1 MYVSHFTL
9 EDFNKSNHAPFIKA
23 RANTNVLNHLCQDI
37 MPKVEITRHIVSSV
51 RRRDRIY
58 LPTHFHVQWA
68 MECIG
73 FAFSLPIE
81 YHSIISTAIE
91 IYRDWLNIG
100 DGERPACIEEDEG
113 FYQKE
118 IIGHLS
124 LLFVE
129 RPGDTHK
136 HVELC
141 VEVLILLRDF
151 IRIKNIEEDTWKCLL
166 RIMLLLS
173 HPLLKSISALAQDLC
188 PLLLKT
194 LFEIWLRSNTRD
206 KALWQELQACSNL
219 WLHHIWLIYQWKAV
233 AHGLTQRINAMLY
246 GEEPPTLQ
254 LHFLRISKPHDEPP
268 ETLLLHFSLEQSLY
282 FWYRFLNLMLLNTRD
297 KIPTDPDVHKELVRS
312 VATITDSFLE
322 IAEKRVVAK
331 LMAMPNIVTASG
343 PEALAELT
351 RKFQDTHFHYLW
363 GHSRLPIPSVDG
375 LLNMFGGWLFFHA
388 NAEGNYNE
396 FGRAEAVGALC
407 RIMCKAGGPNRDE
420 FLGKF
425 YRTIFKCMES
435 PSNSLVVMYILK
447 NSPNLLTLDHRGV
460 RILIHKE
467 ALSKAIMNNLT
478 DINIAPAFKKP
489 CYYILGTF
497 VAVAQYFN
505 MPAPITQVTTIL
517 QKALDHE
524 SDSENFHRLVWTMC
538 VFAGSIHSDSELLT
552 NIVIQLVNRLE
563 NIDYIQD
570 KKIYNDLLETI
581 STLPFLICYKP
592 ITNEN
597 LVICIVDKLCSY
609 ISKKMGKNSTEVI
622 VCNLL
627 FALLHWLACF
637 PNVFMEP
644 TIRQNALS
652 VAISARA
659 LDRVKEV
666 AMYVEDFLM
675 NNLGRG
681 LPPIAYTS
689 LDALEISSGLLNYG
703 EVNLPKRH
711 FLYNGQTLLTLY
723 DSSQE
728 NEKNE
733 EVLVITRNSIG
744 RYIWKTK
751 LIYRNESTDQGTA
764 TWKMDLSQDRPP
776 PLIPLPDE
784 NLAQMLF
791 DDLNEQEKALFK
803 NFKEIIKKQD
813 EITKKY
819 EDEIHV
825 DYNNQSVV
833 VTPKPAENIP
843 KSYRLLLAQLGFFQ
857 TDHISSLLA
866 LNGDEVEK
874 IISELDKIPDK
885 ELITVP
891 ILYLKTPESKE
902 TEVLS
907 NVDYYSQSFQDF
919 LPQMGVLLKN
929 THSQYEIFKQVSPIL
944 NRYGAAL
951 YTSGYYYELI
961 SLVPAVI
968 SDGISFDL
976 QELISRGQVVVLW
989 NQRANDPYT
998 AKIPNLLEFQGM
1010 KRKTVIILTPLKNR
1024 LLKVNI
1030 HPNETQQGPLL
1041 NDMLV
1046 PEHMIGSLLIRTI
1059 INMHG
1064 TSMVRVTSRAR
1075 RIEKL
1080 EELGEL
1086 GRKSEVTKN
1095 GKLSSILSHAF
1106 KLTKWDS

>member
-9 EDFNKSNHAPFIKA
+9 EDFNRNNHAPFIKA
-23 RANTNVLNHLCQDI
+23 RPNTNVLNHLCQDI
-37 MPKVEITRHIVSSV
+37 VPKVEITRHIVASV
-51 RRRDRIY
+51 RRRDRAY

-91 IYRDWLNIG
+91 IYKDWLNIG
-100 DGERPACIEEDEG
+100 DGERPVCIEEDEG
-113 FYQKE
+113 FYQRE

-151 IRIKNIEEDTWKCLL
+151 IRLKTLEEDTWKCLL
-166 RIMLLLS
+166 KIMLLMS

-206 KALWQELQACSNL
+206 KELWKELQTCSSA

-322 IAEKRVVAK
+322 IAEKRTVAK
-331 LMAMPNIVTASG
+331 GLVMPNIVTASG
-343 PEALAELT
+343 PQALAELT

-363 GHSRLPIPSVDG
+363 GLSRLPIPSADG

-388 NAEGNYNE
+388 NAEGSYNE
-396 FGRAEAVGALC
+396 FGRAEAIGALC

-435 PSNSLVVMYILK
+435 SSSSLVVMYILK
-447 NSPNLLTLDHRGV
+447 HSPNLLTLDHRGV
-460 RILIHKE
+460 RILLHKE

-478 DINIAPAFKKP
+478 DSNISPAVKRP

-505 MPAPITQVTTIL
+505 QPAPIIQVTTIL

-524 SDSENFHRLVWTMC
+524 TDSENFHRLVWTMC
-538 VFAGSIHSDSELLT
+538 IFAGSIHSDSELLT

-563 NIDYIQD
+563 TIDYIQE
-570 KKIYNDLLETI
+570 KKIYQDLLETI
-581 STLPFLICYKP
+581 ATLPFLICYKP
-592 ITNEN
+592 ITSEN

-609 ISKKMGKNSTEVI
+609 ISKKFGKNSNETI
-622 VCNLL
+622 ISSLL

-652 VAISARA
+652 VAISAQA

-666 AMYVEDFLM
+666 ALYVEDFLM

-689 LDALEISSGLLNYG
+689 LDALEISSGLLTYS
-703 EVNLPKRH
+703 EVKLPKRH
-711 FLYNGQTLLTLY
+711 FLYNGQVLLTLY

-728 NEKNE
+728 NPTNE
-733 EVLVITRNSIG
+733 EVLVVMRNSVG

-751 LIYRNESTDQGTA
+751 LIYRIDDGNVGNTA
-764 TWKMDLSQDRPP
+764 WKMDLCQDRTPP
-776 PLIPLPDE
+776 IAPAHDDE
-784 NLAQMLF
+784 VSDHLF
-791 DDLNEQEKALFK
+791 EDLSDQEKALFRS
-803 NFKEIIKKQD
+803 FQGIIKKQE
-813 EITKKY
+813 EINKNY
-819 EDEIHV
+819 ESGIHTE
-825 DYNNQSVV
+825 YETQNVV
-833 VTPKPAENIP
+833 MSPKPTEDVP
-843 KSYRLLLAQLGFFQ
+843 KSYRLLLAQLGLLQ
-857 TDHISSLLA
+857 TEHITSLLA
-866 LNGDEVEK
+866 LSGDEVEK
-874 IISELDKIPDK
+874 VISDIDKIPEK
-885 ELITVP
+885 ELIIAP

-902 TEVLS
+902 TDVLS

-919 LPQMGVLLKN
+919 LPQMGVLLKS
-929 THSQYEIFKQVSPIL
+929 THTQFEVFKQVSKYL
-944 NRYGAAL
+944 TKYGAAL
-951 YTSGYYYELI
+951 YTSGYYYELV
-961 SLVPAVI
+961 SVVPAVI
-968 SDGISFDL
+968 PDASSLTL
-976 QELISRGQVVVLW
+976 QDLISYGQVVVLW

-998 AKIPNLLEFQGM
+998 AKIPNLLESHGM

-1024 LLKVNI
+1024 LIKVNI
-1030 HPNETQQGPLL
+1030 SPNEIQQGPLL

-1046 PEHMIGSLLIRTI
+1046 PEYMMGTLLIRTI

-1064 TSMVRVTSRAR
+1064 TSMARVSSRIR
-1075 RIEKL
+1075 RIEQL
-1080 EELGEL
+1080 EVLSEI
-1086 GRKSEVTKN
+1086 GRKAEATKN

-1106 KLTKWDS
+1106 QITKWD

>member
-9 EDFNKSNHAPFIKA
+9 EDFNRNSHTPFIKA
-23 RANTNVLNHLCQDI
+23 RPNTNVLNHLCQDI
-37 MPKVEITRHIVSSV
+37 MPKVEITRHIVNSV
-51 RRRDRIY
+51 RKRDRAY

-81 YHSIISTAIE
+81 HHSIISTAIE
-91 IYRDWLNIG
+91 IYRDWLSIG
-100 DGERPACIEEDEG
+100 EGERPTCIEEDEG
-113 FYQKE
+113 FYQRE

-141 VEVLILLRDF
+141 VEVLVLLREF
-151 IRIKNIEEDTWKCLL
+151 IRVKTIEEDTWKCLL
-166 RIMLLLS
+166 KIMLLLT
-173 HPLLKSISALAQDLC
+173 HPLLKSITALAQDLC

-206 KALWQELQACSNL
+206 KDLWKELQTCSSS
-219 WLHHIWLIYQWKAV
+219 WLHHIWLIFQWKAV

-254 LHFLRISKPHDEPP
+254 LHFLKMSKPHDEPA

-297 KIPTDPDVHKELVRS
+297 KIPSDPDVHKELVRS

-322 IAEKRVVAK
+322 IAEKRIIAK
-331 LMAMPNIVTASG
+331 GMVMPNIVTASG

-363 GHSRLPIPSVDG
+363 GLSRLPIPSADG

-388 NAEGNYNE
+388 NAEGSYNE

-407 RIMCKAGGPNRDE
+407 RIMCKAGGPNKDE

-435 PSNSLVVMYILK
+435 SSSSLVVMYILK
-447 NSPNLLTLDHRGV
+447 HSPNLLTLDHRGV
-460 RILIHKE
+460 RILLHKE

-478 DINIAPAFKKP
+478 DNNIAPAVKRP

-497 VAVAQYFN
+497 VAVVQYFN
-505 MPAPITQVTTIL
+505 QPAPIIQVTNIL

-524 SDSENFHRLVWTMC
+524 TDSENFHRLVWTIC

-552 NIVIQLVNRLE
+552 NIVVQLVNRLE
-563 NIDYIQD
+563 TIDYIQE
-570 KKIYNDLLETI
+570 KKIYQDLLDTI

-592 ITNEN
+592 ITSEN
-597 LVICIVDKLCSY
+597 LVICIIDKICSY
-609 ISKKMGKNSTEVI
+609 ISKKIGKSSTEGI
-622 VCNLL
+622 ISSLL
-627 FALLHWLACF
+627 FSLLHWLVCF
-637 PNVFMEP
+637 PNAFMEP
-644 TIRQNALS
+644 TIRQNTLS
-652 VAISARA
+652 VAISAQA

-666 AMYVEDFLM
+666 AIYVEDFLM
-675 NNLGRG
+675 NNLGRS

-689 LDALEISSGLLNYG
+689 LDALEISSSFLTYS
-703 EVNLPKRH
+703 EVKLPKRH
-711 FLYNGQTLLTLY
+711 FLYNGQVLLTLY
-723 DSSQE
+723 DSSQD
-728 NEKNE
+728 NPHHE
-733 EVLVITRNSIG
+733 EVLVMMRNSIG
-744 RYIWKTK
+744 RYIWKAGLVYKAENSNTS
-751 LIYRNESTDQGTA
+751 NTA
-764 TWKMDLSQDRPP
+764 WKMDVCQSRPP
-776 PLIPLPDE
+776 PLIPVPDE
-784 NLAQMLF
+784 SLSQSLF
-791 DDLNEQEKALFK
+791 EDFSEQEKNLFR
-803 NFKEIIKKQD
+803 NFQEIIKKQ
-813 EITKKY
+813 EETTKKY
-819 EDEIHV
+819 ESSIQVE
-825 DYNNQSVV
+825 YSAQSLAMS
-833 VTPKPAENIP
+833 PKTVEDVP
-843 KSYRLLLAQLGFFQ
+843 KSYRLLLAQLGLFQ

-874 IISELDKIPDK
+874 IISEIDKIPDK
-885 ELITVP
+885 ELIICP

-902 TEVLS
+902 SDALS

-919 LPQMGVLLKN
+919 LPQMGVLLKQN
-929 THSQYEIFKQVSPIL
+929 HTQFEGFKQVSRFL
-944 NRYGAAL
+944 NKYGSAL

-961 SLVPAVI
+961 SLVPAIIPDTSSLTLPDII
-968 SDGISFDL
+968 SH
-976 QELISRGQVVVLW
+976 GQVVVLW

-998 AKIPNLLEFQGM
+998 AKIPNLLESHGM
-1010 KRKTVIILTPLKNR
+1010 KRKTIIILTPLKNR
-1024 LLKVNI
+1024 LIKVNI
-1030 HPNETQQGPLL
+1030 SPNETQQGPLL

-1046 PEHMIGSLLIRTI
+1046 PEYMIGTLLIRTI

-1064 TSMVRVTSRAR
+1064 VSMVRVSSRAR
-1075 RIEKL
+1075 RIEQL
-1080 EELGEL
+1080 EALAEL
-1086 GRKSEVTKN
+1086 GRKAEVTKN

-1106 KLTKWDS
+1106 RLTKWDQ